1 MIAHLLAKKMNIHN
15 QLSSNNFNID
25 EMTLETEATKLISDI
40 NDFIEEN
47 YPDNFLAT
55 FFKNSTKC
63 KHLVD
68 EMLSKP

>member
-1 MIAHLLAKKMNIHN
+1 MIANLLAKKMNIHN

-25 EMTLETEATKLISDI
+25 EMTLEAEATKLISDI

-63 KHLVD
+63 KHLAD

>member
-1 MIAHLLAKKMNIHN
+1 
-15 QLSSNNFNID
+15 
-25 EMTLETEATKLISDI
+25 MTLETEATKLISDI